1 MTEWL
6 YKSSSNMPMI
16 QFKWLQKTK
25 NPSVITT
32 KTKNIKKKIMNQT
45 SSKWN
50 WTQGEILQSNYSN
63 HESFDYHSYFSM
75 MSLNS
80 VMITMI
86 ALLMI
91 HYYQENYLTWKLL
104 TDATFGMIISLMHN
118 YHHRNLLY
126 NKISQHKQTLK
137 SNKISMPRKEQ
148 TKPTSHSIKIEH
160 TQLCSS

>member
-1 MTEWL
+1 
-6 YKSSSNMPMI
+6 
-16 QFKWLQKTK
+16 
-25 NPSVITT
+25 
-32 KTKNIKKKIMNQT
+32 MNQT
-45 SSKWN
+45 SLKWDQ
-50 WTQGEILQSNYSN
+50 TQGEILQSKFSNYKY
-63 HESFDYHSYFSM
+63 FDYHSYFSM

-91 HYYQENYLTWKLL
+91 HYYLENYLTWRLL

-118 YHHRNLLY
+118 YYHRNLLY

-137 SNKISMPRKEQ
+137 NNKISMLRKEQ
-148 TKPTSHSIKIEH
+148 TKPTSNSIKIEH

>member
-1 MTEWL
+1 
-6 YKSSSNMPMI
+6 
-16 QFKWLQKTK
+16 
-25 NPSVITT
+25 
-32 KTKNIKKKIMNQT
+32 
-45 SSKWN
+45 
-50 WTQGEILQSNYSN
+50 
-63 HESFDYHSYFSM
+63 

-80 VMITMI
+80 VMITTI

-91 HYYQENYLTWKLL
+91 HYYQEYYLTWRLL
-104 TDATFGMIISLMHN
+104 TDATFGMIISLMHD

-137 SNKISMPRKEQ
+137 NNKISMLRKEQ